1 MGVTGKSPE
10 SHMSVI
16 TESPRNH
23 RGVSRESAGT

>member
-1 MGVTGKSPE
+1 
-10 SHMSVI
+10 MSVI